1 MSPLPPCVTQIC
13 GLAVSA
19 GLLASLMLSASSAQ
33 IVLPPGLGAPGGGQT
48 VPTAGYDL
56 ALLTLA
62 SGDFT
67 AALQIASEEYQGSV
81 KAGAQRW
88 IDSIAAAAA
97 APRAA
102 FWTILPALIPLSTFS
117 EVVTILEVP
126 LIATRLPVANTSSLA
141 KN

>member
-97 APRAA
+97 VGECHYELGDFRRA
-102 FWTILPALIPLSTFS
+102 
-117 EVVTILEVP
+117 
-126 LIATRLPVANTSSLA
+126 VAGY
-141 KN
+141 